1 MAFNLPSIVKSKGNL
16 LSKKDINIDNI
27 FDDFLNTFYEP
38 VSFNNRNDIR
48 NFNANFDISESK
60 DGYHIEL
67 DLPGFEEKN
76 VDINLKDN
84 LLTIKGKREESS
96 ENKDKNYFT
105 KERFYG
111 EFQRSI
117 TLPNNINSDKIEA
130 KYKNG
135 VLEINVPKKESKNMR
150 KIEIQVW

>member
-1 MAFNLPSIVKSKGNL
+1 MAFNLPNIVKSKGNL
-16 LSKKDINIDNI
+16 LSKKDRNIDNL

-38 VSFNNRNDIR
+38 VSFTNKNDIK
-48 NFNANFDISESK
+48 NFNANFDISETK
-60 DGYHIEL
+60 DSYHIEL

-76 VDINLKDN
+76 VDINLEDN

-117 TLPNNINSDKIEA
+117 TLPNNINSEKIEA
-130 KYKNG
+130 KYRNG
-135 VLEINVPKKESKNMR
+135 VLEINIPKEENKNMR
-150 KIEIQVW
+150 KIEIQA

>member
-150 KIEIQVW
+150 KIEIQV